1 MDPLDISEFEKLLP
15 EPFLNK
21 KLIEQA
27 FIHRSYLNETDT
39 IQELGDN
46 ERLEFLGDSVLEFV
60 VSELIYRDF
69 PEYTEGDLTE
79 ARSALVRQETLSRLA
94 EERRMGEFLRLGRG
108 EESSNGRER
117 PVTLCATFE
126 AVIGAIYLDRGIE
139 YTKEYLHP
147 IMIKELESIMGQIKD
162 PKSRLQELIQYE
174 VGKPPRYEE
183 IQRIGPPHASTFIMS
198 VKIVKI
204 PAGVGRGPSKQIAS
218 QHAAA
223 MALFRL
229 GEDAPEYQ
237 PDPELEDEHP
247 LQDMSLE
254 NFIELVAPSQ

>member
-1 MDPLDISEFEKLLP
+1 MRARYDIAPNTYKKASLMDPLDISEFEKLLP

-174 VGKPPRYEE
+174 VGALPLRRRCPRVSA
-183 IQRIGPPHASTFIMS
+183 RP
-198 VKIVKI
+198 
-204 PAGVGRGPSKQIAS
+204 
-218 QHAAA
+218 
-223 MALFRL
+223 
-229 GEDAPEYQ
+229 
-237 PDPELEDEHP
+237 
-247 LQDMSLE
+247 
-254 NFIELVAPSQ
+254 